1 MSDELVEQ
9 IAALL
14 LTLPDQS
21 APQIAAA
28 LNDPAIDRTVVNRV
42 LYTERARFVV
52 DASGNPPRWSLRE
65 RKSAVTAKVRSAA
78 ARPVDRLE
86 PASWPP
92 LRSWQQRALAAWTDN
107 GRKGIIEAVG
117 GTGKSALGMRVVV
130 EAMTA
135 GTPAVVIVADDAA
148 RAIWLSRLAE
158 MAPGHRVVGPGGE
171 ARPNTERTWQVAI
184 LTPATANRLR
194 QIAPP
199 TQCSDALLVVDDLDR
214 HSAGVFAHALT
225 DQFTARLGLSR
236 AVDRGNQTV
245 RTQLV
250 PYFGPLF
257 VAGCDYATARAERLL
272 DPVTLVQVGVQL
284 DARERASLDRANA
297 LVERQYD
304 TLTGSYGAPESAA
317 EFRAFVDALAAGR
330 GSGAHH
336 ANRYLTA
343 VSDRATIL
351 AECRAKA
358 EVLELLPT
366 DVLAGTQTIVFADRP
381 VAAGRVHQLL
391 ADRGI
396 PAATTSAALTPA
408 QRSAIADRLADRS
421 LKVLVEQR
429 ILEPALAVPDAGIAL
444 VLARSRDS
452 TQLIHRLGRVVRSSA
467 PRRPRLVIV
476 LFVIGS
482 PEDPAHDADATAA
495 IRPLAAETV
504 RTDPAGLITLLEQWH
519 RTAPRDNSAVTEALV
534 PEPATADPVPADA
547 DDAAAAAAPAPESA
561 VADVDVAEPAADVA
575 GADELAAAVL
585 RSGTVE
591 TPEVYPAS
599 ADEGGRDDHT
609 EPGIYTDFLAEL
621 MKLGG
626 IGTAE
631 EIGDVVGCCDPVEL
645 RELAETAACAGDLV
659 FHDIG
664 GDSEDLLL
672 LSTAPHTDHA
682 DLVRYSGNIAAW
694 AVSSEDPIGGM
705 YQLMADLAGL
715 PIPSYRLIQLAAFL
729 RGTTPHGL
737 L

>member
-1 MSDELVEQ
+1 MGNELVER
-9 IAALL
+9 IAAVLRV
-14 LTLPDQS
+14 LPDQS

-52 DASGNPPRWSLRE
+52 DSSGNPPRWSLRA
-65 RKSAVTAKVRSAA
+65 RRSTVAAKDRSAA
-78 ARPVDRLE
+78 VPPPVDPPE
-86 PASWPP
+86 PSSRPP
-92 LRSWQQRALAAWTDN
+92 LHSWQQRALAAWLGN
-107 GRKGIIEAVG
+107 GRRSIIEAVG
-117 GTGKSALGMRVVV
+117 GTGKSALGMHIVV

-148 RAIWLSRLAE
+148 RATWVAQLSER
-158 MAPGHRVVGPGGE
+158 APGYRIAGPGGDP
-171 ARPNTERTWQVAI
+171 RPNTERTWQVAI
-184 LTPATANRLR
+184 LTPATANLLR
-194 QIAPP
+194 RIAPP
-199 TQCSDALLVVDDLDR
+199 TLCSDALLVVDDVDR

-245 RTQLV
+245 RTQLA
-250 PYFGPLF
+250 PYFGPF

-284 DARERASLDRANA
+284 DAKERGSLDRATA

-408 QRSAIADRLADRS
+408 QRSAIAERLADRS

-429 ILEPALAVPDAGIAL
+429 ILEPALTVPDAGIAL

-452 TQLIHRLGRVVRSSA
+452 TQLIHRLGRVVRPSA
-467 PRRPRLVIV
+467 PRRTRLVVV
-476 LFVIGS
+476 LFVTGS
-482 PEDPAHDADATAA
+482 PEDPAHDADVTAA

-504 RTDPAGLITLLEQWH
+504 RTDPAGLITLLERWH
-519 RTAPRDNSAVTEALV
+519 RTAPRDESAVTEAQV
-534 PEPATADPVPADA
+534 PEPATADPVPADL

-561 VADVDVAEPAADVA
+561 VADVDVAEPAADA
-575 GADELAAAVL
+575 ADADELAAAVL
-585 RSGTVE
+585 RPGTAE

-599 ADEGGRDDHT
+599 ADESGYDDHI
-609 EPGIYTDFLAEL
+609 EPGIYTEFRAEL
-621 MKLGG
+621 RKLGG

-631 EIGDVVGCCDPVEL
+631 EIGDVVGCCDPAEL
-645 RELAETAACAGDLV
+645 RELTETAARAGDLV

-672 LSTAPHTDHA
+672 LATAPHTDHA
-682 DLVRYSGNIAAW
+682 DLLRSSERIAAW

-705 YQLMADLAGL
+705 YQILADLADL
-715 PIPSYRLIQLAAFL
+715 PVPSYRLVQLAAFL